1 MLSGQRRRRCCLR
14 ACCEHEG
21 GEGKHRGTRAVEYG
35 ADSRSAHD
43 QFARLLF
50 RQPLAL
56 GVNKVDEG
64 AERPIAGPG
73 TVRLD
78 RRLNGSQLSAEWP
91 GGDLLDL
98 DQSLLSSKTW
108 SSAPFTTTSKD
119 LVARF
124 PLASVRISNP
134 RWAWCLAARVDSLDM
149 HPSGLGGLSLG
160 WEGVLG
166 QG

>member
-50 RQPLAL
+50 RQPLPGL
-56 GVNKVDEG
+56 GVNEVDEG
-64 AERPIAGPG
+64 AERPTTGPG

-78 RRLNGSQLSAEWP
+78 RRLNGGQLSAEGP

-98 DQSLLSSKTW
+98 DQIASELQ
-108 SSAPFTTTSKD
+108 D
-119 LVARF
+119 LVLCALHNYVKR
-124 PLASVRISNP
+124 LGGAVS
-134 RWAWCLAARVDSLDM
+134 ARVRQNFK
-149 HPSGLGGLSLG
+149 PALGVVFGG
-160 WEGVLG
+160 TG
-166 QG
+166 